1 MATTLIRVYCAEG
14 YDSIPL
20 PMGTELDVYIDDQG
34 LSATGKS
41 RFVVTSIVAGA
52 RVLDQ
57 VVQQEFG
64 CSLALDKTAL

>member
-20 PMGTELDVYIDDQG
+20 PMGTDLGVYIDDQG
-34 LSATGKS
+34 LSATGES
-41 RFVVTSIVAGA
+41 RFVVSSIVSGA
-52 RVLDQ
+52 KVPDQ

-64 CSLALDKTAL
+64 